1 MKIDLKYIKLT
12 LIDVV
17 QELYTI
23 AMCYKIDSDVQ
34 VHSFTLP
41 GSDEHNVPK
50 VKENMNKTIA
60 EVENH
65 EMILKTY

>member
-34 VHSFTLP
+34 VHFALP

-60 EVENH
+60 EVEIH